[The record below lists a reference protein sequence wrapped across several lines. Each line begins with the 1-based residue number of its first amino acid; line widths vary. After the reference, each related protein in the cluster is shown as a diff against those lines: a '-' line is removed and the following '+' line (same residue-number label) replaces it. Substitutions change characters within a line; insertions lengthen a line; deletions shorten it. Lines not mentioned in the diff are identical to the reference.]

1 MTSFSPPIAGKSFSA
16 SSVLGGERVLRARP
30 RSAVEWIDLV
40 RKGIPAPAIDA
51 VIQLVNL
58 RQIELSRALDIPERT
73 LVRRK
78 KEGVLNREESGK
90 LLRLARIV
98 ERAAEVFE
106 EGPAALDWIK
116 SPNASLGGATPLSM
130 LDTDLGAGSVMDTLG
145 RIEHGIFA

>member
-1 MTSFSPPIAGKSFSA
+1 MTSFLPPIARKSFSA
-16 SSVLGGERVLRARP
+16 SSVLGGERVLRAHP

-51 VIQLVNL
+51 VIQLVNV

-90 LLRLARIV
+90 LLRLARVI

-106 EGPAALDWIK
+106 DGPAALDWIK
-116 SPNASLGGATPLSM
+116 SSNASLGGATPLSM